1 MLSRILTV
9 SLRPGNQLLSTSLQL
24 IRSDAGELFTLLTGT
39 RFRRSMLNSLLV
51 SGVVTATG
59 VALASTAEYALS
71 RYQFAGRGS
80 MLKGLLVTQMFQ
92 GSMTTQ

>member
-1 MLSRILTV
+1 
-9 SLRPGNQLLSTSLQL
+9 
-24 IRSDAGELFTLLTGT
+24 
-39 RFRRSMLNSLLV
+39 MLNSLLV

-59 VALASTAEYALS
+59 VALAPTAEYALS

>member
-1 MLSRILTV
+1 
-9 SLRPGNQLLSTSLQL
+9 
-24 IRSDAGELFTLLTGT
+24 
-39 RFRRSMLNSLLV
+39 MLNSLLV

-80 MLKGLLVTQMFQ
+80 MLKGLLVAQMFQ